1 MGGRDRTES
10 VNGNGTASRVFA
22 RPLPAD
28 VRGWQ
33 RDLWRELAAPGQ
45 RLLMFDYDGTLAPF
59 RVNRAHA
66 VLTPAMRRTLRR
78 LARLPRHRL
87 AIVSGRSLR
96 ELTRLVGTLPVT
108 VIGEHGWE
116 VRAASGR
123 IRRASLPARAAIAL
137 AQASARADDLGLGDH
152 IERKRTALVLHV
164 RGMPKARAR
173 AEIRR
178 ALRAWKPLVRAGR
191 LRLDEIVGGV
201 ELRAI
206 GHDKGEVVTRL
217 LAAAPRPDLAV
228 YVGDDTTDED
238 AFAALRF
245 HGVGVRVGVRH
256 RLTRAIG
263 TLASPAAVRA
273 FLDEWWE
280 RARGSRA
287 ARA

>member
-1 MGGRDRTES
+1 MRGRGRTES
-10 VNGNGTASRVFA
+10 MNGDQTASRLFA
-22 RPLPAD
+22 RLHPAD

-33 RDLWRELAAPGQ
+33 RDLWRELAVPGQ

-66 VLTPAMRRTLRR
+66 ILAPAMRRALRR
-78 LARLPRHRL
+78 LAGLPRHRL

-108 VIGEHGWE
+108 MVGEHGWE

-123 IRRASLPARAAIAL
+123 IRRARLPARVAIGL
-137 AQASARADDLGLGDH
+137 AQAAARADTLGLGDH
-152 IERKRTALVLHV
+152 IELKRTAIVLHV
-164 RGMPKARAR
+164 RGMPAARAR

-178 ALRAWKPLVRAGR
+178 ALHAWKPLVRSGG

-201 ELRAI
+201 ELRAV

-217 LAAAPRPDLAV
+217 LASAPRPDLAV

-263 TLASPAAVRA
+263 TLASPTAVRA
-273 FLDEWWE
+273 FLDEWWL